1 MLGLFED
8 AFLYAPPPPIRPF
21 HWASRLE
28 DGGGE
33 DPGEGRQPG
42 TAPVDAMRP
51 AALLPGDVQGLRRAI
66 SAGEGLPTL
75 LAQSNSFQNLAL
87 AQARP
92 APAADPASAS
102 TSASAS
108 ASAAS
113 SSSSSASEF
122 EHGLRVVMHEIVKA
136 ATNAISCYRNVSPN
150 CAKVAATGL
159 IGAAQTNVLL
169 VLRTIGLASAARAP
183 STEAHLGL
191 AFSMLDE
198 LARTRAQS
206 TRQALLRKPS
216 DTASR
221 LDDPRPRFYR
231 PPLPPSPP
239 SPPP

>member
-51 AALLPGDVQGLRRAI
+51 AALLPVEVQRLRRAI
-66 SAGEGLPTL
+66 SAGEGLPAL

-92 APAADPASAS
+92 APAADPASASASAS

-122 EHGLRVVMHEIVKA
+122 EHGLRVVMHEIVKEAETKGYLYPAEPLSRSRNMDALIRRA
-136 ATNAISCYRNVSPN
+136 ASTTR
-150 CAKVAATGL
+150 VA
-159 IGAAQTNVLL
+159 VLL
-169 VLRTIGLASAARAP
+169 VGEGMNRA
-183 STEAHLGL
+183 HHDL
-191 AFSMLDE
+191 LDE
-198 LARTRAQS
+198 RC
-206 TRQALLRKPS
+206 PS
-216 DTASR
+216 GVAMKKV
-221 LDDPRPRFYR
+221 
-231 PPLPPSPP
+231 
-239 SPPP
+239 